1 MGAEPCGPS
10 PRRPDKRTRCSTW
23 GSRDG
28 RAFRRGV
35 RRFPSGSCAQPAIR
49 ATVVRLFG
57 LCFGFCAPPIRT
69 AHIAQSRSRR
79 PVASGSAASSKPG
92 GGAGR
97 NRTAAGPAPE
107 PPRER
112 GNGNRTRP
120 NPVRATYGLP
130 ARPITL
136 QSRPVHLSSDSRTFF
151 VSYSIHAARV
161 PPRFRVVTTSCYAW
175 GYVYAT
181 TATAGGR
188 DVRRDAPPGRPRA
201 APAAPARARRSC
213 HRSVAVVSGTGL
225 GRHPRRGAW
234 TAAGE
239 GGGGVPGPSGVWGE
253 VGSRGGARCRWG
265 A

>member
-1 MGAEPCGPS
+1 VGAEPCGPS

-23 GSRDG
+23 GFRDG

-69 AHIAQSRSRR
+69 AHIAQS
-79 PVASGSAASSKPG
+79 PVAVRSLGSAASSKPG

-130 ARPITL
+130 ARPIAPV
-136 QSRPVHLSSDSRTFF
+136 QSRPVHLSSDSRLF

-161 PPRFRVVTTSCYAW
+161 PPRFLVVTT
-175 GYVYAT
+175 
-181 TATAGGR
+181 
-188 DVRRDAPPGRPRA
+188 
-201 APAAPARARRSC
+201 RS
-213 HRSVAVVSGTGL
+213 
-225 GRHPRRGAW
+225 
-234 TAAGE
+234 
-239 GGGGVPGPSGVWGE
+239 
-253 VGSRGGARCRWG
+253 
-265 A
+265 

>member
-23 GSRDG
+23 GFRDG

-69 AHIAQSRSRR
+69 AHIAQS
-79 PVASGSAASSKPG
+79 PVAVRSLGSAARPPRNP
-92 GGAGR
+92 GAGR
-97 NRTAAGPAPE
+97 GGTE
-107 PPRER
+107 QPPGRRRNPRGTR

-136 QSRPVHLSSDSRTFF
+136 QSRPVHLSSDSRDFSSRIRYTRLAYRHAF
-151 VSYSIHAARV
+151 V
-161 PPRFRVVTTSCYAW
+161 
-175 GYVYAT
+175 
-181 TATAGGR
+181 
-188 DVRRDAPPGRPRA
+188 
-201 APAAPARARRSC
+201 
-213 HRSVAVVSGTGL
+213 
-225 GRHPRRGAW
+225 
-234 TAAGE
+234 
-239 GGGGVPGPSGVWGE
+239 
-253 VGSRGGARCRWG
+253 
-265 A
+265 